1 MKIFKFKGGTNP
13 PERKNQARYQNIE
26 KMPHVPYVYIPMN
39 KDVKRV
45 VKMGEYVKVG
55 QVVAF
60 DENQS
65 YIHSSVS
72 GEIIDVEK
80 LKLANGQE
88 EKVIKI
94 KNDMSDSWELM
105 ERYPDY
111 KKLSPKN
118 LIEIIKKAGILGMG
132 GAMFPTFK
140 KMSIPEGHRF
150 KTLIIN
156 GCECEPYLNAD
167 NRLMQENEKE
177 IVEGIKI
184 VKEIFDIPRVVIG
197 IESNKK
203 EAVFSIKKEIKG
215 EDGIELASLKS
226 IYPQGC
232 ERQLIKAICNIEIPK
247 NKLPFEYEVLVLNV
261 ATCYAIYDAVINGK
275 ALIERIVTIAG
286 AGVAEGK
293 NLKVK
298 IGTPIKDILD
308 IIEYSGEIVER
319 VLIGGPMTGAA
330 QQNLD
335 TPLLKGHNGILLL
348 SPSEMRHAETRAC
361 IYCGSCVRRCPAGL
375 IPLEFDRL
383 VEYEEYEKLME
394 FDILHCIECGIC
406 SFTCPSRRPILEA
419 IRLGKKL
426 LWEMR
431 KND

>member
-1 MKIFKFKGGTNP
+1 MKIFKFKGGTYP
-13 PERKNQARYQNIE
+13 PERKNQTRYQNIE
-26 KMPHVPYVYIPMN
+26 KMPHIPYVYIPIG
-39 KDVKRV
+39 KDVKRI

-55 QVVAF
+55 QVVAYE
-60 DENQS
+60 ENES

-72 GEIIDVEK
+72 GEIIDIEK
-80 LKLANGQE
+80 IKLANGIE
-88 EKVIKI
+88 EKTIKI
-94 KNDMSDSWELM
+94 KNDMTDSWELM
-105 ERYPDY
+105 EKYPEY
-111 KKLSPKN
+111 SSLSKEK

-140 KMSIPEGHRF
+140 KLKIPKDYSF

-184 VKEIFDIPRVVIG
+184 LKSIFEIERTVVG
-197 IESNKK
+197 IEANKK
-203 EAVFSIKKEIKG
+203 EAIFSMKKGIKNE
-215 EDGIELASLKS
+215 ENIELAQLKS

-232 ERQLIKAICNIEIPK
+232 ERQLIKSICNIEIPR
-247 NKLPFEYEVLVLNV
+247 NRLPFEFGILVMNV
-261 ATCYAIYDAVINGK
+261 ATIYAVYDAVINGK
-275 ALIERIVTIAG
+275 ALIERIVTVAG
-286 AGVAEGK
+286 SCVVEGK
-293 NLKVK
+293 NFKVK
-298 IGTPIKDILD
+298 IGTPIEDILN
-308 IIEYSGEIVER
+308 IVEHKEKCIDR
-319 VLIGGPMTGAA
+319 LIVGGPMTGAA
-330 QQNLD
+330 QKSTF
-335 TPLLKGHNGILLL
+335 TPILKGHNGILLMNNK
-348 SPSEMRHAETRAC
+348 EMRYAETRAC

-406 SFTCPSRRPILEA
+406 SFTCPSSRPILEA
-419 IRLGKKL
+419 IRFGKNKL
-426 LWEMR
+426 REMK